1 MTEAVHDHEVVSRA
15 EWDRRRIALLA
26 EEKAHQRDRDALA
39 ARRRALPWVRLEAE
53 YVFDAEDGP
62 RALADLFDGCSQLIT
77 YHFMYGPD
85 WDQGCPSCSFW
96 ADSVDNNLV
105 HLEHR
110 DTRYVHVSNAP
121 LGELLAYRERMGWE
135 IPWVSAHGTSFQ
147 ADFGLAGARTYN
159 YVRQDRPNDESPGL
173 SAFVLAGG
181 DVYHTY
187 STYSRG
193 LEPFN
198 ATYAL
203 LDMTAKG
210 RDEADLPSTMD
221 WLRRHDDYGG

>member
-39 ARRRALPWVRLEAE
+39 ARRRALPWVRVEAE

-62 RALADLFDGCSQLIT
+62 RTLADLFDGCSQLIT

-96 ADSVDNNLV
+96 ADSVDNNLI

-135 IPWVSAHGTSFQ
+135 IPWVSAYGTSFQ

-159 YVRQDRPNDESPGL
+159 YVRQDHPNGESPGL

-181 DVYHTY
+181 AVYHTY